1 MSQQQQQKQQQRQ
14 HQQHLN
20 WQGISGNRAEAGAV
34 AVSKAWLCPRG
45 RGEGAV
51 RGCYSYRSK
60 IKLVISFSRIA
71 TEPDS
76 RSGFQLRLWL
86 WLGLYALGFGY
97 GFLLWLWSAALVFA
111 TMHCLLLHSPL
122 ILLLPLPSLADQLRT
137 TRGIIAFASTMHGA
151 EHIGEGGGETA

>member
-34 AVSKAWLCPRG
+34 AVSKAWLCARG

-76 RSGFQLRLWL
+76 RSGFQLRLWACML
-86 WLGLYALGFGY
+86 SALAMAFCFDFGLR
-97 GFLLWLWSAALVFA
+97 LLCSPQCIASSF
-111 TMHCLLLHSPL
+111 TPPL